1 MSKAEDLHYQLER
14 ERRQQL
20 FEERVRLTTG
30 EHLARHAAILDD
42 IAAQGLA
49 PYVTQEFAQAQQLLS
64 RAELL
69 LRDDPV
75 AARELSVRIGA
86 DVHRLPSLARA
97 AFRAAREAQAR
108 FEAERVKRAEAA
120 AEVLEDVWR
129 ESLGQWDD
137 LLARQLAQQPL
148 ANLRRT
154 ALAPGAASATPA
166 ALAAAVAKIR
176 ADAGAKAD
184 AVRATAQEEAERES
198 RTQLQA
204 QLQQAGQEE
213 QPGSG
218 DQTLAELASQLSLA
232 VAAADEAA
240 VNEQARREVVAA
252 VNQALVDAGFVTEK
266 PRRLRVDGG
275 DEVLLRAVRPSGA
288 EAAFRIGLDGV
299 MHYEFDKYEGTACRK
314 DIDQVLPTL
323 QPVYGITLSDRRVVW
338 ENPDD
343 LDRQARPRPET
354 NRDKKNG

>member
-1 MSKAEDLHYQLER
+1 MSKAEDLRYQIER
-14 ERRQQL
+14 KRRQQL
-20 FEERVRLTTG
+20 FEERVRRTTG

-42 IAAQGLA
+42 LAAQGLS
-49 PYVTQEFAQAQQLLS
+49 PYVTREFAQAQQQLS
-64 RAELL
+64 RAEQL

-86 DVHRLPSLARA
+86 DVHRLPSLALA

-108 FEAERVKRAEAA
+108 FEAERVQREEAA
-120 AEVLEDVWR
+120 AEALEDGWR
-129 ESLGQWDD
+129 EALGQWDD
-137 LLARQLAQQPL
+137 LLARQLAQPVL
-148 ANLRRT
+148 ANLRRA
-154 ALAPGAASATPA
+154 ALMPGAERATPA
-166 ALAAAVAKIR
+166 ELAAAISKIR

-184 AVRATAQEEAERES
+184 GVRAAAREEAEAES
-198 RTQLQA
+198 RAHLQA
-204 QLQQAGQEE
+204 QLQQAGQEAP
-213 QPGSG
+213 PGSG
-218 DQTLAELASQLSLA
+218 GQTLAELAGQLSRA
-232 VAAADEAA
+232 VADADEAA

-252 VNQALVDAGFVTEK
+252 VNQALLDAGFVTEK

-288 EAAFRIGLDGV
+288 EAAFRIGLGGV

-323 QPVYGITLSDRRVVW
+323 QSVYGITLSDRRVVW

-343 LDRQARPRPET
+343 LDQQARPRPET
-354 NRDKKNG
+354 NRDMKNG